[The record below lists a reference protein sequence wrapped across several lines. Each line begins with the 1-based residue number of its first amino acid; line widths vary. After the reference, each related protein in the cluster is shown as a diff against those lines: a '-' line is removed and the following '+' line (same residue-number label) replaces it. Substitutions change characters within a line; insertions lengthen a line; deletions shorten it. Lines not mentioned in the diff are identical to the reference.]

1 MSHQRFQTKACFFFI
16 YGSYLYIISKNVHLF
31 LEMID
36 DRSSDEISIASSA
49 GENIKKSGKKKQQ
62 KSVKKMGQKS
72 KKPVKM
78 IQQKKKAKID
88 SEDDDVTEASENFGS
103 ENSETDDEEILKNH
117 LEKKSGKSQTS
128 DKIEKDLKNQKW

>member
-1 MSHQRFQTKACFFFI
+1 
-16 YGSYLYIISKNVHLF
+16 
-31 LEMID
+31 
-36 DRSSDEISIASSA
+36 
-49 GENIKKSGKKKQQ
+49 
-62 KSVKKMGQKS
+62 
-72 KKPVKM
+72 M